1 MQFARTCNRKT
12 KKSCPAEAGQLVC
25 CSILA
30 SVVSLLSPAF
40 ALLILFFLILE
51 SFIQQEGVF
60 IASHLQFYLVPATV
74 KKGCQNAEANDFD

>member
-1 MQFARTCNRKT
+1 MYDYVLSSVISFLSSVLTF
-12 KKSCPAEAGQLVC
+12 LV
-25 CSILA
+25 
-30 SVVSLLSPAF
+30 F
-40 ALLILFFLILE
+40 FFLILE